1 MAFQLS
7 PGVNVSEVDLTTVV
21 PSVFTTAGAFS
32 GAFVWGPAEEIRL
45 IDSEVTLSKTFGK
58 PDSNTAVSFFSA
70 ANFLS
75 YGNNLQ
81 VVRAVGANSFN
92 AVANTSANDIQVKNE
107 DVFQDSYLTTNN
119 SNVFGD
125 FMAKYP
131 GALGNSLSVSVCAN
145 NSLFAAWSYSG
156 FFSSAPNTS
165 TYVANAGG
173 SFDEMHIVVIDAG
186 GKFTGTKGTVL
197 ETFGFLSKAS
207 DAKENGA
214 SNYYKQVM
222 FDQSQYVYAVDS
234 TDYANTN
241 ATWGQTA
248 SNTTFAKLVTNV
260 TSPLTQGTD
269 ALPTDGNINS
279 GYALFVNK
287 ENTDISL
294 IITGAA
300 NTTVQQY
307 AIDLAASRSDCVAFV
322 SPPQASVVNN
332 AGSESA
338 DITTWLN
345 TLGRTSTYAMADSGW
360 KYQYDVY
367 NNTYRWVPLNADIA
381 GLCVQTDTTRDPW
394 YSPAGFNRGAIK
406 NAVKLAW
413 SPSKTFRD
421 VLYSA
426 GVNPVVSFP
435 GQGIILFGDKT
446 LTNRPSAFDRIGV
459 RRLFL
464 VLEKAISQSA
474 QSSLFELNDEFTR
487 SQFISSITPFLRDI
501 QGRNGIFD
509 FRVVCDTTNNTPQV
523 IDGNQ
528 FVGDIYIK
536 PTRSINFVQLNFV
549 AVATGVEFT
558 TVTGA
563 SA

>member
-32 GAFVWGPAEEIRL
+32 GAFVWGPAEEIKL
-45 IDSEVTLSKTFGK
+45 IDNEVTLSKTFGK
-58 PDSNTAVSFFSA
+58 PDSNTAISFFSA

-81 VVRAVGANSFN
+81 VVRAVGANAFN
-92 AVANTSANDIQVKNE
+92 ATANTSASGIQVKNK
-107 DVFQDSYLTTNN
+107 DIFQDAYLTTTNN
-119 SNVFGD
+119 DAYGD

-131 GALGNSLSVSVCAN
+131 GALGNSLSVAVCAN
-145 NSLFAAWSYSG
+145 TQAFATWSYSG
-156 FFSSAPNTS
+156 YFSSAPNTS

-173 SFDEMHIVVIDAG
+173 TQDEMHIVVIDAG

-222 FDQSQYVYAVDS
+222 FDQSQYIYAVDP
-234 TDYANTN
+234 TDYANTA
-241 ATWGQTA
+241 ATWGQA
-248 SNTTFAKLVTNV
+248 AAGVTFAKLPTNV
-260 TSPLTQGTD
+260 VSTLTLGTD
-269 ALPTDGNINS
+269 EVPNDGQINS
-279 GYALFVNK
+279 GYALFNNK
-287 ENTDISL
+287 ENIDISL
-294 IITGAA
+294 IITGDASIA
-300 NTTVQQY
+300 VQQY
-307 AIDLAASRSDCVAFV
+307 AIDLASSRADCVAFV
-322 SPPQASVVNN
+322 SPPQSAVINN
-332 AGSESA
+332 SGTESS
-338 DITTWLN
+338 DIISWLN
-345 TLGRTSTYAMADSGW
+345 SLGRTSTYAMADSGW

-367 NNTYRWVPLNADIA
+367 NNTYRWIPLNADVA

-406 NAVKLAW
+406 NAIKLAW
-413 SPSKTFRD
+413 SPSKTYRD
-421 VLYSA
+421 VLYAA
-426 GVNPVVSFP
+426 GINSVVSFP
-435 GQGIILFGDKT
+435 GQGIVLFGDKT

-487 SQFISSITPFLRDI
+487 SQFVSSITPFLRDI
-501 QGRNGIFD
+501 QGRNGIYD
-509 FRVVCDTTNNTPQV
+509 YRVVCDNTNNTPQV
-523 IDGNQ
+523 IDSNQ

-558 TVTGA
+558 TVTGG
-563 SA
+563 